1 MIERHRQQ
9 PSDGAGGSWRWP
21 ASRRTVPVA
30 PTRPAAGLR
39 PLAAVAMAL
48 SLLAAGCGAGDGDDA
63 QPADDEMAYGIAAGN
78 GDDDQADADASESTS
93 TGGETMAPETSEPG
107 SGDDTSATTPTST
120 GSGLAP
126 VTTIAVAPGGDPDG
140 IYRGVLGKLDPNEP
154 VVAGAVVPP
163 PSRFNVLPLTG
174 LPGTV
179 PNRPAAVVKIDNGT
193 AAAPQTGLNAADIV
207 IEEEVE
213 GGVTRFAAVFH
224 TSASIVGPVRSGRT
238 TDLAL
243 VSSLGSPLL
252 LYSGANQITE
262 GILRSQPAIQ
272 NRSHDSSSG
281 YWRDRLRRPP
291 SNLYTDTAPHWA
303 SAAGGPPPAQFHYRS
318 PADAVPGAL
327 DTELTVSYGASAA
340 RWRWDG
346 SRWLRWQRGLEHRL
360 ASGQQVSAANVVV
373 IEATRVDTGM
383 VDASGGPV
391 PEFVFVGTGRAT
403 VFTDGR
409 RIVGTWTRPTLNS
422 VATLTHAPGE
432 PIELTPGRTWVQLVE
447 AGAGQLG

>member
-9 PSDGAGGSWRWP
+9 ANESIDGRWRLS
-21 ASRRTVPVA
+21 ASRRTVPAAPFGPVA
-30 PTRPAAGLR
+30 RLR
-39 PLAAVAMAL
+39 PLAAAAMAVTL
-48 SLLAAGCGAGDGDDA
+48 AAAGCGPGDGDA
-63 QPADDEMAYGIAAGN
+63 SQSAEDEMAYGVAAGN
-78 GDDDQADADASESTS
+78 GDDQIDADVSESTS
-93 TGGETMAPETSEPG
+93 TDDETVAPETSEPG
-107 SGDDTSATTPTST
+107 SLDDASATTPTST

-126 VTTIAVAPGGDPDG
+126 VTTIVVAPGGDPDG

-174 LPGTV
+174 LSGTV

-224 TSASIVGPVRSGRT
+224 TTASIVGPVRSGRT

-303 SAAGGPPPAQFHYRS
+303 SASGGPPPAQFHYRS
-318 PADAVPGAL
+318 PADTVPGAP
-327 DTELTVSYGASAA
+327 DNELTVSYGASAA

-346 SRWLRWQRGLEHRL
+346 SQWLRWQRGLEHRL
-360 ASGQQVSAANVVV
+360 VSGQQVSAANVVV
-373 IEATRVDTGM
+373 VEARRVDTGM

-403 VFTDGR
+403 VFTEGR